1 MEEQSKPVHSL
12 RSKRIFIKVIESE
25 LPSGRAFRREIVEHP
40 GAVVVLPILDDKVI
54 LIRQFRTAVNSW
66 VHELPAGT
74 LDKENETPEGC
85 AKRELREETGFIAD
99 EVKEL
104 FKLYTSPGFCTEV
117 IHAFLAK
124 GLKRGTASPEET
136 EYIQILE
143 VPIEE
148 AIGLVLNDP
157 ILDAKTA
164 LTLLYYERQ
173 IK

>member
-1 MEEQSKPVHSL
+1 MRICPTKGSSKALAS
-12 RSKRIFIKVIESE
+12 RS
-25 LPSGRAFRREIVEHP
+25 A
-40 GAVVVLPILDDKVI
+40 
-54 LIRQFRTAVNSW
+54 
-66 VHELPAGT
+66 
-74 LDKENETPEGC
+74 ENETPEGC

-124 GLKRGTASPEET
+124 GLKRGAASPEET